1 MQEPDNQDIIVQY
14 LEKDGEILKEN
25 GVVPMQPQQEQPQG
39 SFKNHYWKFVGGFLV
54 IVVLA
59 LVTVPFIGKYMDK
72 QQAQTEEDQHVAS
85 RKAMQDLQDRLKNDK
100 DGGATAEETLKLFI
114 TALKKWDI
122 EQADK
127 YFVFYPEKQ
136 QQRLI
141 SELKDIQEKG
151 KLDLFIDY
159 LGKAKYDNEVSSE
172 GNVSFGYINRK
183 DRTGIDIQ
191 IMQGKYST
199 IWKIEH
205 LTF

>member
-100 DGGATAEETLKLFI
+100 DGGATAEETLKRFI

-122 EQADK
+122 EEADK